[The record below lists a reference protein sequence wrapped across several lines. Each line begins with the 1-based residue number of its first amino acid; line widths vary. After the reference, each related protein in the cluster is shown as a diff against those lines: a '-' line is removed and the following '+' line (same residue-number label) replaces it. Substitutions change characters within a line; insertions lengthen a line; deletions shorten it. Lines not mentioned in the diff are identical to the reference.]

1 MIPLSQL
8 QPGQQGTITRID
20 GNGALRRRCLEMGL
34 VRGETILA
42 ERVAPLGDPR
52 VPGQGLSPGVVRRE
66 EAELIHVADVR
77 PHTAHEARGA

>member
-8 QPGQQGTITRID
+8 RPGQQATITHIE

-52 VPGQGLSPGVVRRE
+52 AFLVKGYRLALRRE
-66 EAELIHVADVR
+66 EADLIHVADVR
-77 PHTAHEARGA
+77 AQMSEEGPVA

>member
-1 MIPLSQL
+1 MIPLSEL
-8 QPGQQGTITRID
+8 KPGQQGTITRIE

-52 VPGQGLSPGVVRRE
+52 AFLIKGYRLALRRE
-66 EAELIHVADVR
+66 EAELIHVADVQAQ
-77 PHTAHEARGA
+77 PGGEGHGA

>member
-1 MIPLSQL
+1 MIPLSRL
-8 QPGQQGTITRID
+8 QPGQQGTITRIE

-52 VPGQGLSPGVVRRE
+52 AFLVKGYRLALRRE
-66 EAELIHVADVR
+66 EADLIHVADV
-77 PHTAHEARGA
+77 TDQVLEG

>member
-1 MIPLSQL
+1 MIPLSRL
-8 QPGQQGTITRID
+8 QPGQQGTITRIE

-52 VPGQGLSPGVVRRE
+52 AFLVKGYRLALRRE
-66 EAELIHVADVR
+66 EADLIHVVDV
-77 PHTAHEARGA
+77 TDQALEG

>member
-1 MIPLSQL
+1 MRHMIPLSRL
-8 QPGQQGTITRID
+8 QPGQQGTITRIE

-52 VPGQGLSPGVVRRE
+52 AFLVKGYRLALRRE
-66 EAELIHVADVR
+66 EADLIHVADV
-77 PHTAHEARGA
+77 TDQVLEG

>member
-1 MIPLSQL
+1 MIPLSEL
-8 QPGQQGTITRID
+8 KPGQQGTITRIE

-52 VPGQGLSPGVVRRE
+52 AFLIKGHRLDLRRE
-66 EAELIHVADVR
+66 ESEFIHVADVR
-77 PHTAHEARGA
+77 THPGRACPSE

>member
-1 MIPLSQL
+1 MIPLSEL
-8 QPGQQGTITRID
+8 KPGQQGTITRIE

-52 VPGQGLSPGVVRRE
+52 AFLIKGYRLALRRE
-66 EAELIHVADVR
+66 ESAWIPLLAMPPADVK
-77 PHTAHEARGA
+77 PGP

>member
-1 MIPLSQL
+1 MIPLSEL
-8 QPGQQGTITRID
+8 KPGQQGTITRIE

-52 VPGQGLSPGVVRRE
+52 AFLIKGYRLALRRE

-77 PHTAHEARGA
+77 TQPGSEGPSA